1 MIQKMSHASLF
12 VLDQDKAI
20 DFYVNKLGF
29 ELKNNVP
36 MGDNFKW
43 VTVTPPG
50 QPDLEITLLASQPSP
65 MLDEEA
71 SGHIRWLLENGKMG
85 AGVFET
91 PDCRKTYEEL
101 KAKGVEFM
109 GEPKEQFYGTE
120 VLMKDGCGNWFSVTT
135 QKPH

>member
-50 QPDLEITLLASQPSP
+50 QPDLEITLLGSGPSP

-71 SGHIRWLLENGKMG
+71 SSHIRWLLEHEKMG
-85 AGVFET
+85 AGVFDT
-91 PDCRKTYEEL
+91 ADCHKTYQEL

-135 QKPH
+135 PKPH

>member
-1 MIQKMSHASLF
+1 MIQKMSHASIF

-36 MGDNFKW
+36 MGDNFRW

-50 QPDLEITLLASQPSP
+50 QPDLEITLLGSGPSP
-65 MLDEEA
+65 VLDEEA
-71 SGHIRWLLENGKMG
+71 AGHLRWLLEHEKMG
-85 AGVFET
+85 AGAFET
-91 PDCRKTYEEL
+91 PDCWKTYEEL

-120 VLMKDGCGNWFSVTT
+120 VLMKDGCGNWFSVTKH
-135 QKPH
+135 KPH